1 VILKNGRRR
10 IVASKKAPLDRIVI
24 LCIGGKQETD
34 SVRSWIE
41 KDPIALYYHIYE
53 PRQHNLIPISLTSD
67 GIALL
72 KKELELHH
80 PDLYFK
86 IAYKKRNTKG

>member
-1 VILKNGRRR
+1 VILKTGRRR

-24 LCIGGKQETD
+24 LFVEGRKVTD

-53 PRQHNLIPISLTSD
+53 PRQHNLIPISLTCD

-72 KKELELHH
+72 KQELELHH
-80 PDLYFK
+80 PDLFLK
-86 IAYKKRNTKG
+86 IAYKKKKY